1 MLVHGFV
8 PVSRANGPGRRA
20 VLWVQ
25 GCTLNCPGCFNQASH
40 PFECAPT
47 DDDDGSDIIRRVL
60 ALHHAGEI
68 EGLTFSGGEPMQQAS
83 SVLELIERLRE
94 ADAPRPLTFG
104 MFTGYTAGE
113 LDQGRYFTFNECPEK
128 TMVWQQIRDRLDF
141 AVMGRYNRLAPGT
154 QPLRSSRNQKLH
166 LFTARYEERDFDEQI
181 VEVSIEENGAATI
194 TGFPVLGCL
203 A

>member
-20 VLWVQ
+20 VLWFQ
-25 GCTLNCPGCFNQASH
+25 GCTLNCPGCWNQASH
-40 PFECAPT
+40 PFEGAPT
-47 DDDDGSDIIRRVL
+47 DDDASDIIRRVL
-60 ALHHAGEI
+60 ALRHAGEI

-83 SVLELIERLRE
+83 SVLELIERLR
-94 ADAPRPLTFG
+94 DAGATSLSFG
-104 MFTGYTAGE
+104 MFTGYTVGE
-113 LDQGRYFTFNECPEK
+113 LDQGRYFTFKECPKK

-141 AVMGRYNRLAPGT
+141 AVMGRYNRLAPST

-166 LFTARYEERDFDEQI
+166 LFTARYEESDFVEQI

-194 TGFPVLGCL
+194 TGFPVLGCPE
-203 A
+203 

>member
-20 VLWVQ
+20 VLWFQ
-25 GCTLNCPGCFNQASH
+25 GCNLNCLECWNQASH
-40 PFECAPT
+40 PFEGAPIG
-47 DDDDGSDIIRRVL
+47 DGSDIVGRVL

-104 MFTGYTAGE
+104 MFTGYTVGE

-166 LFTARYEERDFDEQI
+166 LFTARYEESDFGEQI

-194 TGFPVLGCL
+194 TGFPVLGCPE
-203 A
+203 

>member
-20 VLWVQ
+20 VLWFQ
-25 GCTLNCPGCFNQASH
+25 GCNLNCPECWNQASH
-40 PFECAPT
+40 PFEGAPS
-47 DDDDGSDIIRRVL
+47 DDGSDIVRRVL

-104 MFTGYTAGE
+104 MFTG
-113 LDQGRYFTFNECPEK
+113 
-128 TMVWQQIRDRLDF
+128 
-141 AVMGRYNRLAPGT
+141 
-154 QPLRSSRNQKLH
+154 
-166 LFTARYEERDFDEQI
+166 
-181 VEVSIEENGAATI
+181 
-194 TGFPVLGCL
+194 
-203 A
+203 

>member
-1 MLVHGFV
+1 MLLHGFV

-20 VLWVQ
+20 VLWFQ
-25 GCTLNCPGCFNQASH
+25 GCTLNCPGCWNQASH
-40 PFECAPT
+40 LFEGVPT
-47 DDDDGSDIIRRVL
+47 DGSDITQRVL
-60 ALHHAGEI
+60 ALHHAGAI

-94 ADAPRPLTFG
+94 ADATPPLTFG
-104 MFTGYTAGE
+104 MFTGYSMGE

-128 TMVWQQIRDRLDF
+128 TTVWQQIHDRLDF

-154 QPLRSSRNQKLH
+154 QPLRSSRNQELH
-166 LFTARYEERDFDEQI
+166 LFTARYKESDFGEQI
-181 VEVSIEENGAATI
+181 VEVSIEENGAATM
-194 TGFPVLGCL
+194 TGFPVLGCP

>member
-20 VLWVQ
+20 VLWFQ

-40 PFECAPT
+40 PFEGAPT
-47 DDDDGSDIIRRVL
+47 DDDTSDIVRRVL
-60 ALHHAGEI
+60 ALHHAREI

-94 ADAPRPLTFG
+94 ADATPPLTFG

-113 LDQGRYFTFNECPEK
+113 LEQGRYFTFNECPEK
-128 TMVWQQIRDRLDF
+128 TTVWQQIRDRLDF

-166 LFTARYEERDFDEQI
+166 LFTARYDESDFGEQI
-181 VEVSIEENGAATI
+181 VEVSIEENGEATI
-194 TGFPVLGCL
+194 TGFPVLGCP

>member
-20 VLWVQ
+20 VLWFQ
-25 GCTLNCPGCFNQASH
+25 GCTLRCPGCFNQASH
-40 PFECAPT
+40 PFEGAPT
-47 DDDDGSDIIRRVL
+47 DASEIIRRVL
-60 ALHHAGEI
+60 ALLHSGEI

-94 ADAPRPLTFG
+94 ADATPPLTFG
-104 MFTGYTAGE
+104 MFTGYTVGE

-128 TMVWQQIRDRLDF
+128 TTVWQQIRDRLDF

-154 QPLRSSRNQKLH
+154 QPMRSSRNQKLH
-166 LFTARYEERDFDEQI
+166 LFTTRYEESDFGEQL

-194 TGFPVLGCL
+194 TGFPVLGCP